1 MLFAVSK
8 KLSELIREN
17 RIVHNVAALYGVQFG
32 RKIIPLITIPY
43 LARVLGAAGWGKVA
57 FVTAIGEFI
66 VILIEF
72 GFNLS
77 ATREVARHRDCPNTC
92 GEVMSGVLGAQVM
105 LAGLAIAA
113 AVLCSRFI
121 PLLRDNPALFAGG
134 LAYGVA
140 QGFAPLWFFQGLE
153 KLRLSSAIEITGKLT
168 AVCGMFLF
176 VHAPGDE
183 WKWMG
188 LCGVAPLL
196 TTIAGFVL
204 AFRSMPLQRPTREMV
219 WRALK
224 MGWPM
229 FLFRSAESLYGVGN
243 VFLLGLFATP
253 EIVGYFAVAEKISK
267 AA

>member
-113 AVLCSRFI
+113 AVLCS
-121 PLLRDNPALFAGG
+121 
-134 LAYGVA
+134 
-140 QGFAPLWFFQGLE
+140 
-153 KLRLSSAIEITGKLT
+153 
-168 AVCGMFLF
+168 
-176 VHAPGDE
+176 
-183 WKWMG
+183 
-188 LCGVAPLL
+188 
-196 TTIAGFVL
+196 
-204 AFRSMPLQRPTREMV
+204 
-219 WRALK
+219 
-224 MGWPM
+224 
-229 FLFRSAESLYGVGN
+229 
-243 VFLLGLFATP
+243 
-253 EIVGYFAVAEKISK
+253 
-267 AA
+267 